1 MLAGQGKSKKQGG
14 LETRKR
20 RSFRILLGIWI
31 VGFLALVVGGAFAV
45 YDVRSTASAA
55 VIPAPAPVIAAPQ
68 VAAVTDSAPAPSP
81 AGLAAA
87 LGAAVTNPGLG
98 AFTGS
103 VTDTATGTVL
113 WSHEPERPMTP
124 ASTTK
129 LLTAAAALVA
139 LPSDHRITTE
149 VVSGSRPGEVVL
161 VAGGDPTLTA
171 QPVGQDG
178 FYPGA
183 PRIADLADQVSHSG
197 TAVDTVLV
205 DIGVYSGDPLAPG
218 WFPEDVPAGFVAPME
233 PVMLDG
239 GRSDPLED
247 ESPRSET
254 PALDAGRALAVALG
268 ADPAGVALGSAAPDA
283 TPMASVQSAPLRDRL
298 GQMVSRSD
306 NVLAEAIGR
315 EVAIDA
321 GAGASFSDAVGAVLR
336 VLQGAGFDT
345 SGVTL
350 ADLSGLS
357 VDDRIP
363 AGLLDSIMAAAAS
376 PDREDLRPILDHLP
390 VAGGT
395 GTLADRYGTVNRA
408 GAGWVRAKTGTLDL
422 VSGLSGYVVDTD
434 GRVLSF
440 ALLSNDRS
448 PGEARPA
455 LDAVAAVLREC
466 GCR

>member
-1 MLAGQGKSKKQGG
+1 MLAGQGKSKKQGA

-31 VGFLALVVGGAFAV
+31 AGFLALVVGGAFAV
-45 YDVRSTASAA
+45 YDVRSTASAS
-55 VIPAPAPVIAAPQ
+55 VVPAPAPVIATPQ
-68 VAAVTDSAPAPSP
+68 VVAVVDSAPEPTP

-87 LGAAVTNPGLG
+87 LDAAVANPGLG

-129 LLTAAAALVA
+129 LLTAAAALIA
-139 LPSDHRITTE
+139 LPADHRITTK
-149 VVSGSRPGEVVL
+149 VVSGSRPGEIVL

-183 PRIADLADQVSHSG
+183 PRIADLADQISRSG
-197 TAVDTVLV
+197 AAVDSVLV
-205 DIGVYSGDPLAPG
+205 DIGVYSGDTLAPG
-218 WFPEDVPAGFVAPME
+218 WFPEDIGDGFIAPLE

-239 GRSDPLED
+239 GRSNPLED
-247 ESPRSET
+247 ESSRSAT
-254 PALDAGRALAVALG
+254 PALDAGRALASALG
-268 ADPAGVALGSAAPDA
+268 ADPATVAFGSAAPAA

-315 EVAIDA
+315 EVALEA
-321 GAGASFSDAVGAVLR
+321 GAGASFSGATGAVLR
-336 VLQGAGFDT
+336 TLQGAGFDT
-345 SGVTL
+345 TGVTL

-357 VDDRIP
+357 IDNRIP
-363 AGLLDSIMAAAAS
+363 AGLLDSVMAAAAG
-376 PDREDLRPILDHLP
+376 PDSRELRPMLDHLP

-395 GTLADRYGTVNRA
+395 GTLADRYGEVNRA
-408 GAGWVRAKTGTLDL
+408 GAGWVRAKTGTLNL
-422 VSGLSGYVVDTD
+422 VSGLSGYVVDVD

-455 LDAVAAVLREC
+455 LDAVASVLREC